1 MFKYIVMD
9 MDGTLLNSKNEISEN
24 TKNIL
29 LSYQK
34 KGTQLILAS
43 GRSYHRLLDI
53 ARSLDMFTYGGYFI
67 EVDGIGY
74 YDVKNDIRHIL
85 KTMEVHEFKE
95 LVSYLMSLEVEVE
108 VQVCQENA
116 LYAYIPPCLIPIKEK
131 LKKEWNLDK
140 DHPLTAGPWKELFDM
155 RIPYKQIHYFQ
166 NVNEIKGISLKVQ
179 IMDYEEK
186 IEEVYQLL
194 NQKFKGQ
201 YEFFRTSYRQIEI
214 LPFGYSKGKTLQRI
228 MKINHVSSREVI
240 AFGDGENDISL
251 FEVADYSY
259 AMGNARDYVKEKAKF
274 VTKTN
279 DEEGIAYILKQG

>member
-1 MFKYIVMD
+1 MLKYIVMD

-24 TKNIL
+24 TKKIL

-34 KGTQLILAS
+34 QGTQLILAS

-53 ARSLDMFTYGGYFI
+53 AHSLDMFTYGGYFI
-67 EVDGIGY
+67 EVDGIGI
-74 YDVKNDIRHIL
+74 YDVKNDKRHVL
-85 KTMEVHEFKE
+85 KTMEIHEFKD
-95 LVSYLMSLEVEVE
+95 LVSYLMTLEVE

-116 LYAYIPPCLIPIKEK
+116 LYAYIPSRLISIKEK

-155 RIPYKQIHYFQ
+155 RIPYKEIHYFHDA
-166 NVNEIKGISLKVQ
+166 NEIKGISLKVQ
-179 IMDYEEK
+179 IMDCEEK
-186 IEEVYQLL
+186 IEEVYRLL
-194 NQKFKGQ
+194 KQHYTGQ

-228 MKINHVSSREVI
+228 MKMNHIRSDEVV

-251 FEVADYSY
+251 FEVVDSSY

>member
-1 MFKYIVMD
+1 MLKYIVMD
-9 MDGTLLNSKNEISEN
+9 MDGTLLNSRNEISEN
-24 TKNIL
+24 TKNVL

-34 KGTQLILAS
+34 QGTQLILAS

-53 ARSLDMFTYGGYFI
+53 AHSLDMFTYGGYFI
-67 EVDGIGY
+67 EVDGIGF
-74 YDVKNDIRHIL
+74 YDVKNDRRYVL
-85 KTMEVHEFKE
+85 KTMEIHEFKE
-95 LVSYLMSLEVEVE
+95 LVSYLMTLEVE

-116 LYAYIPPCLIPIKEK
+116 LYAYIPSRLIPIKEK
-131 LKKEWNLDK
+131 LKKEWKLDQ

-155 RIPYKQIHYFQ
+155 RIPYKEIHYFRDA
-166 NVNEIKGISLKVQ
+166 NEIKGVSLKVQ
-179 IMDYEEK
+179 IMDCEEK
-186 IEEVYQLL
+186 IEEVYRLL
-194 NQKFKGQ
+194 KQHYTGQ

-228 MKINHVSSREVI
+228 MKMNHIRSDEVV

-251 FEVADYSY
+251 FEVVDLSY